1 MTTTETP
8 LLPRFQQDP
17 RSQQLLTV
25 LLGDYW
31 FAREDPIPSSALVE
45 LLSVFDVTPRAARAA
60 IQRLA
65 QRGFLRSEKHGRRTA
80 YAVSPKSREQIEGHV
95 RALFPPRVPAA
106 WDGTWTLVAYSLPH
120 EAREAR
126 RMLREQL
133 RLRNFGNLYD
143 ALWIRP
149 GDQTEQLMEMGREL
163 DAIHPDQVTVFTG
176 AQLPASMSARAVRA
190 AFGLDDVA
198 EAYRA
203 FVSRWRLTAERV
215 RELASGDPSGEDAL
229 RTRTSIMTDWRAL
242 RRRDPHLP
250 RELLGEKFPAHEA
263 RDVCASVYDDLGP
276 RAESVV
282 RRILAPHDGDL
293 AERVSH
299 HTFAA
304 SDSLL
309 GDA

>member
-1 MTTTETP
+1 MMTTEPP

-31 FAREDPIPSSALVE
+31 FAQNDPVPSSALVD
-45 LLSVFDVTPRAARAA
+45 LLSEFDVTPRAARAA

-80 YAVSPKSREQIEGHV
+80 YAVSPRSRAQIDAHV
-95 RALFPPRVPAA
+95 RALFPSPLSEA

-126 RMLREQL
+126 RALREQL
-133 RLRNFGNLYD
+133 RARNFGNLYD

-149 GDQTEQLMEMGREL
+149 GDQTPQLQELAREL
-163 DAIHPDQVTVFTG
+163 DAIDPDQVTVFTS
-176 AQLPASMSARAVRA
+176 ARPPSSMSRRAVWS
-190 AFGLDDVA
+190 AFGLDGVA
-198 EAYRA
+198 DAYRS
-203 FVSRWRLTAERV
+203 FVTRWRGAAEQIRDS
-215 RELASGDPSGEDAL
+215 AAGSPNGEDAL
-229 RTRTSIMTDWRAL
+229 RLRTSIMTDWRAL
-242 RRRDPHLP
+242 RRSDPQLP
-250 RELLGEKFPAHEA
+250 RELLGEDFPAHEA
-263 RDVCASVYDDLGP
+263 RDVCARVYDDLGP

-282 RRILAPHDGDL
+282 RRIIALHDGQL